1 MEAVVDPL
9 IALTLDPLMKAD
21 RTYRIQG
28 VALMTRLLNKKIKI
42 PLSILEQCI
51 DEHGIA
57 DSVERLSFYMWV
69 VLYA

>member
-9 IALTLDPLMKAD
+9 IALIVDPLMKVD

-28 VALMTRLLNKKIKI
+28 VAIMTRLLNKKIKI

-51 DEHGIA
+51 DEQGIA